1 MSSHISPEA
10 IQAHLC
16 RCCSR
21 SGDLKNPTSDR
32 ECGVRC
38 HDFDACNPLC
48 YFPSLSGS
56 NIPFLTV
63 EEVDVADLLPSNV
76 SEGFYSPEVCQ
87 VRAILPKNI
96 VFVGT
101 SGNRLWGVRPGASI
115 LGGVVG
121 AEFESTEGD
130 AKVEV

>member
-16 RCCSR
+16 GCCSR
-21 SGDLKNPTSDR
+21 SGDLKNPAGDS
-32 ECGVRC
+32 EGGVRC
-38 HDFDACNPLC
+38 HNFDACNPLC
-48 YFPSLSGS
+48 YFSSLSGS
-56 NIPFLTV
+56 DISLLTV
-63 EEVDVADLLPSNV
+63 EEVDITNFLPSNV
-76 SEGFYSPEVCQ
+76 SEGFYGPEVCQ

-101 SGNRLWGVRPGASI
+101 SGNGLRGVRPGASV

-130 AKVEV
+130 TKVEV

>member
-1 MSSHISPEA
+1 MSSNISPEP
-10 IQAHLC
+10 IQAHL
-16 RCCSR
+16 RGCCSR
-21 SGDLKNPTSDR
+21 SGNLKNPAGDC

-56 NIPFLTV
+56 NIPLFTV
-63 EEVDVADLLPSNV
+63 VEVDVADLLPSNV
-76 SEGFYSPEVCQ
+76 SEGFYGPEACQ

-101 SGNRLWGVRPGASI
+101 SGNRLWGVRPGASVLRGI
-115 LGGVVG
+115 GG
-121 AEFESTEGD
+121 AEFESTEGY